1 MNYKEVKMLEAVNL
15 VMTGQEVYMLQRITS
30 NTTIEALNG
39 AKGFVLKTAE
49 APVKKAAQKEKN
61 ETPQKEK
68 PQADEANKAI
78 DHGKIVA
85 LYTATPPRPVTW
97 IADEMGCSAQ
107 TVINHLKKEG
117 VYKAKGERSDEA

>member
-1 MNYKEVKMLEAVNL
+1 MKTQEEMYQALEKA
-15 VMTGQEVYMLQRITS
+15 EK
-30 NTTIEALNG
+30 TIQDNRLFDTLSS
-39 AKGFVLKTAE
+39 AKGFVLKTADE
-49 APVKKAAQKEKN
+49 VPVKKAAQKEK
-61 ETPQKEK
+61 KEAPRK
-68 PQADEANKAI
+68 EESQTDGASKAI

-85 LYTATPPRPVTW
+85 LYTATPPRSVSW

>member
-30 NTTIEALNG
+30 DTTIEALNG

-85 LYTATPPRPVTW
+85 LYTATHPPL
-97 IADEMGCSAQ
+97 C
-107 TVINHLKKEG
+107 HLDCRRDGMLRTDCHQPPEEG
-117 VYKAKGERSDEA
+117 RRIQSERREE

>member
-1 MNYKEVKMLEAVNL
+1 MNYKEVKMFEAVNL
-15 VMTGQEVYMLQRITS
+15 AMTGQEVYMLQRITS
-30 NTTIEALNG
+30 DTTIEALSG
-39 AKGFVLKTAE
+39 AKGFVLKTAAE
-49 APVKKAAQKEKN
+49 APVKKTQPEKK
-61 ETPQKEK
+61 ETPRKEES
-68 PQADEANKAI
+68 QTDGASKAI

-85 LYTATPPRPVTW
+85 LYTATPPRSVSW

>member
-1 MNYKEVKMLEAVNL
+1 MNYKEVKMFEAVNL
-15 VMTGQEVYMLQRITS
+15 AMTGQEVYILQRITS
-30 NTTIEALNG
+30 DTTIEALSG

-49 APVKKAAQKEKN
+49 APVKKTQPEKK

-85 LYTATPPRPVTW
+85 LYMATPPALSP
-97 IADEMGCSAQ
+97 GLQ
-107 TVINHLKKEG
+107 TRWDAPHRL
-117 VYKAKGERSDEA
+117 SSTT

>member
-30 NTTIEALNG
+30 DTTIDTLG
-39 AKGFVLKTAE
+39 SAKGFVLKTAE
-49 APVKKAAQKEKN
+49 APVKKTQPEKK
-61 ETPQKEK
+61 ETPRKEES
-68 PQADEANKAI
+68 QTDGANKAI

-85 LYTATPPRPVTW
+85 LYTATPPRSVSW

>member
-30 NTTIEALNG
+30 DTTIEALTT
-39 AKGFVLKTAE
+39 ACGFVMKSVAKKPAKE
-49 APVKKAAQKEKN
+49 AP
-61 ETPQKEK
+61 KEK
-68 PQADEANKAI
+68 PKAVKKSEI

-85 LYTATPPRPVTW
+85 LYTATPPRSVSW